1 MIGVY
6 VFFLLFQLLNTYLGI
21 LAPLNPYIFS
31 VLFIVYGFKDS
42 VKITNLKI
50 LTTLLVFSI
59 CLIIIYAVKFSILSS
74 LPTTAKAVQFNF
86 GYYILI
92 PGFTVLFKLF
102 PKVTIEDILRVTFW
116 TISSEL
122 FLEFIL
128 IRILYVSPGAFQHY
142 PKLQHI
148 TYDPVTGEYTANRL
162 LGMAGNASVT
172 GVIYT
177 SSFILYLGALYKKAK
192 TLKARKS
199 LIVICTFI
207 ACFFMIVSG
216 SAFFAIILTAFI
228 VWSQKE
234 GNLLKNLFI
243 AVFIVMVILF
253 IFNYLSSLT
262 DIFSNKFTTE
272 YLVFLLTNGDEGSL
286 PYILNDMSKGYHWYN
301 LLLGSYF
308 FEWGNPD
315 AVIKTVD
322 YFYVNLIYEFGLV
335 GLTIFFY
342 IIKTAYNVIKKNTVL
357 DNQYLKFGFLVL
369 VVGSLHYPSIVY
381 MAAQI
386 FISALAAIAIRDNV
400 PACQPN
406 TSNIPRVKQTE

>member
-31 VLFIVYGFKDS
+31 VLFIVYGFKDG
-42 VKITNLKI
+42 VKKTNLKI
-50 LTTLLVFSI
+50 LATLLGFSI
-59 CLIIIYAVKFSILSS
+59 CLIIIYAIKFSVLTS

-92 PGFTVLFKLF
+92 PGFTVLFKYF

-128 IRILYVSPGAFQHY
+128 IRILHVSPGAFQHY

-177 SSFILYLGALYKKAK
+177 SSFILYLGALYQKGQILK
-192 TLKARKS
+192 TKKS
-199 LIVICTFI
+199 LIVIATFI

-216 SAFFAIILTAFI
+216 SAFFAIVLTAFI

-234 GNLLKNLFI
+234 GNLLKNLLIGAFI
-243 AVFIVMVILF
+243 LIVVLL

-262 DIFSNKFTTE
+262 DAFSNKFTTE
-272 YLVFLLTNGDEGSL
+272 YLFFLLTNADEGSL

-301 LLLGSYF
+301 LFVGLYF

-342 IIKTAYNVIKKNTVL
+342 VIKTAYNAIKSNAVL
-357 DNQYLKFGFLVL
+357 DNQYLKFGLLVL

-381 MAAQI
+381 MAAQV
-386 FISALAAIAIRDNV
+386 FISALAAIAIRDKLSV
-400 PACQPN
+400 SQVN
-406 TSNIPRVKQTE
+406 TSYTTEIQTE